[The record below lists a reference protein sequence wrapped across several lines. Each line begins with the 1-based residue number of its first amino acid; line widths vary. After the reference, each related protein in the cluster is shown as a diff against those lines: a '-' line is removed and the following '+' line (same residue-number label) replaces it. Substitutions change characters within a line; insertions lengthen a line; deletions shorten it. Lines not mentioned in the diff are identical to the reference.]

1 MSSAPKDRK
10 SRWQDIQKGLEFIES
25 TLPFPGPD
33 EQYNEFIQNLV
44 TNLFEE
50 GNDVYSEGERMKSVE
65 HYTEALSVADYAA
78 SEDIVIH
85 SETLEK
91 LYANRAA
98 AYLCTGVYDPA
109 LSDCEEALKLNSDNH
124 RALYRK
130 ARCLKEMGRNAEA
143 YEAISKCFLAVPQ
156 DPSVIKLTE
165 DLAKF
170 LGLKVRK
177 PYTRRKPASNMLP
190 DSSNSAAPSEKSF
203 KEVDSV
209 EDIELVS
216 QAPQQMGA
224 PLLAPSMLPQP
235 PLNKKGSSETASV
248 SAFEAHNVVL
258 VANGGVARSGAGGG
272 ARGVMSYPLAQSPY
286 NAHIIG
292 NELDKLL
299 DVAAPGHAPGDV
311 VARGSPMSAAPDPL
325 LTSSHH
331 SLPYTS
337 SSIHS
342 ANFTGLYTSS
352 GSSGNP
358 EFDLASFPSALD
370 SLDSLPI
377 PDMHTV
383 TPTPLEM
390 GGALLPPGI
399 LAQPPVSHK
408 GGNEAASLSLSPF
421 KSHNAAPLNIMLP
434 LLANGGGAR
443 GAMSFPMPPSHLDS
457 FGTQIIGDE
466 LDKLLEVTAPGQA
479 AADVVARGSP
489 PITAPDPLLTSSHH
503 GLPYTSS
510 SVHSA
515 NYTGLYTNSGSSG
528 NSEFDLVSF
537 SSTLDT
543 LDNLCISE
551 SEMGTLDFGMGF
563 PPMYSSETSLDPQ
576 FRMTFN
582 VVDGQPSIQV
592 PLPRN
597 PLSETH
603 EFRQA
608 CSCCYVKLGPG
619 MLDYSLS
626 NEAHKCKKD
635 VLLGR
640 LKNFE
645 DQRWK
650 RIRPRPTKNQ
660 YVGPYYVCKDV
671 AGGEECKYPGH
682 CTFAYCQEEIDVWT
696 LERKGFITRDILVN
710 PQDASKSINFTVSKI
725 LQEHQ
730 GMFIFLC
737 EDCFDNKPRI
747 ISRTSKDNRALCSHP
762 TKKHVFKDRRCL
774 VHVAGEGPQVP
785 ARQENRVS
793 YSKIRPYSP
802 LSQRDLCRHVARYG
816 CVREDSCFFAHSLVE
831 LKVWIMQGQR
841 GMSSEDIV
849 QESSKCW
856 NLESSVQQ
864 SSSTP
869 KFGPAHLKISFVCS
883 QCWRNGQVIEADK
896 NRKYCAAKA
905 RHPWAKDK
913 RVLLV
918 SSVERK
924 KWLQIRP
931 LPVKK
936 PIPSQFEICLH
947 ISSGKKC
954 QYIGVCTFAHS
965 PEERDLWTF
974 MKESNIADFE
984 RLYELWLR
992 AQKPGGGEE
1001 ASSQGARENGRH
1013 IHMPT
1018 DYAEEVARN
1027 HCWLCG
1033 KNCNSD
1039 RQWQQHITSEKHKEK
1054 VFNSEDDQNC
1064 WQYRFPTGTFRV
1076 CERYLRAACPDKEK
1090 CEFAHG
1096 KEELEEWKDR
1106 RDFLLR
1112 KLAKAKM
1119 DHLIAPDDNDFGKY
1133 SFMLKEI
1140 N

>member
-1 MSSAPKDRK
+1 MSSVPKDRT

-25 TLPFPGPD
+25 TLPFPGTD
-33 EQYNEFIQNLV
+33 ERYNEFIQNLV

-50 GNDVYSEGERMKSVE
+50 GNDVYSEGEWMKSVE

-78 SEDIVIH
+78 SEEIIIH
-85 SETLEK
+85 NETLEK

-98 AYLCTGVYDPA
+98 AYLSTGVYDQA
-109 LSDCEEALKLNSDNH
+109 LSDCEEALKLNTDNH

-130 ARCLKEMGRNAEA
+130 ARCLKEMGRHGEA
-143 YEAISKCFLAVPQ
+143 YEVISKCFLAMPQ

-165 DLAKF
+165 DLAKL

-177 PYTRRKPASNMLP
+177 PYTRRKPASSMLP
-190 DSSNSAAPSEKSF
+190 DSSYSAAPSEKSF
-203 KEVDSV
+203 KEADSV

-216 QAPQQMGA
+216 QVPQQMGA

-248 SAFEAHNVVL
+248 SAFEAHMQ

-272 ARGVMSYPLAQSPY
+272 ARGAMSYPLAQSPY

-299 DVAAPGHAPGDV
+299 DITAPGQAPGDV
-311 VARGSPMSAAPDPL
+311 VTRGSPPIAAPDPL
-325 LTSSHH
+325 LTSSHP

-337 SSIHS
+337 SSLPS
-342 ANFTGLYTSS
+342 NYTNLYT
-352 GSSGNP
+352 
-358 EFDLASFPSALD
+358 
-370 SLDSLPI
+370 
-377 PDMHTV
+377 
-383 TPTPLEM
+383 
-390 GGALLPPGI
+390 
-399 LAQPPVSHK
+399 
-408 GGNEAASLSLSPF
+408 
-421 KSHNAAPLNIMLP
+421 
-434 LLANGGGAR
+434 
-443 GAMSFPMPPSHLDS
+443 
-457 FGTQIIGDE
+457 
-466 LDKLLEVTAPGQA
+466 
-479 AADVVARGSP
+479 
-489 PITAPDPLLTSSHH
+489 
-503 GLPYTSS
+503 TSS
-510 SVHSA
+510 SPA
-515 NYTGLYTNSGSSG
+515 

-537 SSTLDT
+537 PSALDT
-543 LDNLCISE
+543 LDSLSISE
-551 SEMGTLDFGMGF
+551 SEMGALDFGQGF
-563 PPMYSSETSLDPQ
+563 SLIYSNETSLNPQ
-576 FRMTFN
+576 LRMTFN

-619 MLDYSLS
+619 ILDYSLLK
-626 NEAHKCKKD
+626 EAHKCKKD
-635 VLLGR
+635 ILLGR
-640 LKNFE
+640 LKNSE

-696 LERKGFITRDILVN
+696 MERKGFITRDLLVD
-710 PQDASKSINFTVSKI
+710 PQDTSKSINFTVSKI

-785 ARQENRVS
+785 ARQDSRVS
-793 YSKIRPYSP
+793 YSKIRPHSP
-802 LSQRDLCRHVARYG
+802 LSQMDLCRHVARYG

-856 NLESSVQQ
+856 NMESSVQQ
-864 SSSTP
+864 SSSAP
-869 KFGPAHLKISFVCS
+869 KFGPSHLKISFVCS

-913 RVLLV
+913 RVVLV

-924 KWLQIRP
+924 KWIQIRP

-974 MKESNIADFE
+974 MKDNNIADFE
-984 RLYELWLR
+984 RLYELWLQ

-1001 ASSQGARENGRH
+1001 ASGQGARENGRH